1 MPPMAAAKEHLIG
14 SVIGTDMR
22 IGIVVA
28 RFNELVTRLL
38 LAGAL
43 ESLGRHGVADQNVQ
57 VDSLFHIFKPD
68 DQDPEGCVAQ
78 QCGGG

>member
-1 MPPMAAAKEHLIG
+1 MAAANEPLIG

-43 ESLGRHGVADQNVQ
+43 EALSRHGVAEEGVQ
-57 VDSLFHIFKPD
+57 VAPTI
-68 DQDPEGCVAQ
+68 
-78 QCGGG
+78 

>member
-1 MPPMAAAKEHLIG
+1 MIG
-14 SVIGTDMR
+14 SLIGTDMR

-43 ESLGRHGVADQNVQ
+43 ESLGRHGVADADVQ
-57 VDSLFHIFKPD
+57 VSSDIRISSHLYDNLSTRRPIAL
-68 DQDPEGCVAQ
+68 VA
-78 QCGGG
+78 